1 MGSVANIPKSGTFLF
16 TSESVGE
23 GHPDKIADQVS
34 DAILDACLAEDPLS
48 KVACETATKTGMIM
62 VFGEITTTAKLDYQ
76 KIIRGAIKDIG
87 YDASEKG
94 FDYKTCNV
102 LVAIEQQSPDIAQ
115 GLHYEEALEKLG
127 AGDQGIMFGYATD
140 ETPELLPLTVILSHK
155 LNKAMTDARNNGSIP
170 WLRPDTKTQVTI
182 EYAHDG
188 GAVKPLRVDTIVVSA
203 QHSDDV
209 TTEELRAVIKEKII
223 KQVIPANLLDDRT
236 IYHIQP
242 SGRFVIGGPQGDAG
256 LTGRKIIVDTYGG
269 WGAHGGGAFSGK
281 DYSKVDRSAAYVA
294 RWVAKSLVNAGLAR
308 RALVQLSYAIGVAEP
323 LSLFVETY
331 GTSEKS
337 SDELVQI
344 IRNNFDLRP
353 GVIVKELDLAKP
365 IYFQTAKNGHFT
377 NQEFSWEKP
386 KALKY

>member
-1 MGSVANIPKSGTFLF
+1 
-16 TSESVGE
+16 
-23 GHPDKIADQVS
+23 
-34 DAILDACLAEDPLS
+34 
-48 KVACETATKTGMIM
+48 MIM
-62 VFGEITTTAKLDYQ
+62 VFGEITTKAHLDYQ

-87 YDASEKG
+87 YDSSDKG

-140 ETPELLPLTVILSHK
+140 ETPELLPLTLLLSHK
-155 LNKAMTDARNNGSIP
+155 LNSAMAEARRDGSLP

-188 GAVKPLRVDTIVVSA
+188 GAVVPLRVDTVVVSA
-203 QHSDDV
+203 QHSEDI
-209 TTEELRAVIKEKII
+209 TTEKLREEIKEKIV
-223 KQVIPANLLDDRT
+223 KKVIPAKYLDDNVK
-236 IYHIQP
+236 YHIQP
-242 SGRFVIGGPQGDAG
+242 SGLFIIGGPQGDAG

-281 DYSKVDRSAAYVA
+281 DYSKVDRSAAYLA
-294 RWVAKSLVNAGLAR
+294 RWIAKSLVNAKLAR

-331 GTSEKS
+331 GTSDKS
-337 SDELVQI
+337 SEELVEI
-344 IRNNFDLRP
+344 IHKNFDLRP
-353 GVIVKELDLAKP
+353 GVIVKELNLINP
-365 IYFQTAKNGHFT
+365 IYNTTAKNGHFT
-377 NQEFSWEKP
+377 NQSFTWEKP
-386 KALKY
+386 KELKL

>member
-1 MGSVANIPKSGTFLF
+1 
-16 TSESVGE
+16 
-23 GHPDKIADQVS
+23 
-34 DAILDACLAEDPLS
+34 
-48 KVACETATKTGMIM
+48 M
-62 VFGEITTTAKLDYQ
+62 VFGEITTQAKLDYQ
-76 KIIRGAIKDIG
+76 KIIRDAVKDIG
-87 YDASEKG
+87 YDDSEKG

-102 LVAIEQQSPDIAQ
+102 LVAVEQQSPDIAQ
-115 GLHYEEALEKLG
+115 GLHYDEALEKLG

-140 ETPELLPLTVILSHK
+140 ETPELLPLTLLLAHK
-155 LNKAMTDARNNGSIP
+155 LNKAMKDARQNGTIP

-182 EYAHDG
+182 EYAHDN
-188 GAVKPLRVDTIVVSA
+188 GAVKPLRVDTVVISA

-209 TTEELRAVIKEKII
+209 STETVRQVLREKII
-223 KQVIPANLLDDRT
+223 NQVIPANLLDDRT
-236 IYHIQP
+236 VYHLQP

-294 RWVAKSLVNAGLAR
+294 RWIAKSLVNAKLAR

-323 LSLFVETY
+323 LSIFVETY
-331 GTSEKS
+331 GTSSKS
-337 SDELVQI
+337 SNELVEI
-344 IRNNFDLRP
+344 IKNNFDLRP

-377 NQEFSWEKP
+377 NQDFSWEKP
-386 KALKY
+386 KTLKF